1 MTAAGRLDRSRSPL
15 SGKPLCQEMQ
25 LALST
30 LSFILCKNS
39 IYIGIYK
46 VNIQLFLV
54 YRGKIFT
61 PSLAYALSALANAS
75 SIDTPVAKITP
86 KRR

>member
-46 VNIQLFLV
+46 VNIQLFF
-54 YRGKIFT
+54 G
-61 PSLAYALSALANAS
+61 LSW
-75 SIDTPVAKITP
+75 
-86 KRR
+86 